1 MGCDLII
8 ISYPLGGGG
17 GQTLRGKFQHQAS
30 DFLEHLDAQ
39 LSIIG
44 QIFLKNKSLGSKP
57 QIWSKRL
64 ISSLILTKFEGKQ
77 AESELCQAQL
87 SLVS

>member
-8 ISYPLGGGG
+8 ISYPLGGG

-39 LSIIG
+39 LSNIG
-44 QIFLKNKSLGSKP
+44 QIL
-57 QIWSKRL
+57 
-64 ISSLILTKFEGKQ
+64 
-77 AESELCQAQL
+77 
-87 SLVS
+87 